1 MRRVAPYIL
10 TLLLGVLIG
19 GFLFSKS
26 IKRSFLAVQSCD
38 EECLQLKDL
47 AGLLGSMGIKH
58 APTLLPFYVAQ
69 SKDCVAVRHPK
80 PEGSF
85 HLVFLPKR
93 DVRNVLELTQ
103 EDIPFL
109 VGCLALARDQVA
121 KAGVRNYRFV
131 TNGPELQHVT
141 YFHLHVIAK

>member
-10 TLLLGVLIG
+10 TLLLGVVIG

-26 IKRSFLAVQSCD
+26 IKRSLLAAQSCD
-38 EECLQLKDL
+38 EECLQPKDL
-47 AGLLGSMGIKH
+47 AGLLGSLGIQH
-58 APTLLPFYVAQ
+58 ATTLLPFYEAQ
-69 SKDCVAVRHPK
+69 SKECVAVRHPK
-80 PEGSF
+80 PEGNF

-109 VGCLALARDQVA
+109 VGCLALAREQVA

-131 TNGPELQHVT
+131 TYGPELQHVT
-141 YFHLHVIAK
+141 YFHFHVIAK